1 MGTLG
6 NKEPNVAE
14 FDERMELMRRVRL
27 FKSFSDEELSQINDL
42 LRERRYRKNSIIFEQ
57 GDPGDALYIVESGR
71 VKATIKDEENR
82 ERIIALFGEGDY
94 FGEMALITDQPRS
107 ATMAVVG
114 DANLLILPKEAFER
128 FLATN
133 TQVMAHLLR
142 EMTQRVVDASARPGD
157 DEEAQTVP
165 TGKVIVVFSPKG
177 GTGKTTLAVNLAIM
191 LRTEGNR
198 SVALLD
204 SSFPFGDIG
213 VMMNMEP
220 RRTMSDVLPHI
231 NELDGEILS
240 TILQPHA
247 SGVKVLLAPATPEE
261 SELIT
266 GEHVAMVLT
275 TLREQYEYIIVDTHG
290 AFTEVSL
297 AAMDAADLVM
307 VVTTLELAALKNVRQ
322 FIDTVTTKLGYPPE
336 KLALIVNRVSEV
348 GGLTVSD
355 IEASVGQPVAASIVS
370 QGQIAVTAANRGAPF
385 AMAEK
390 NTQIYKDILNFAKM
404 VAPRAIT
411 ENDWAEEIADE
422 EEAVAPKEKFKVM
435 VRRVQ
440 ASALAGM
447 RDFKA
452 PEILS
457 GIGLLLIA
465 SGPPLLIVAVL
476 SWVARFLN
484 VQIPTIGLL
493 NIAIWAGIVVGTF
506 LLVRMRPGVRG
517 IWAQHAALGGAF
529 GLVIILPAISAVN
542 AANWNVGL
550 LSVFFAVLFY
560 TLLGLIGTLVS
571 QRARRGPRSLFGS

>member
-1 MGTLG
+1 M
-6 NKEPNVAE
+6 AE

-42 LRERRYRKNSIIFEQ
+42 LKERRYRKNSVIFEQ

-71 VKATIKDEENR
+71 VKATIRDEDNR

-142 EMTQRVVDASARPGD
+142 EMTQRVVEASARPGEED
-157 DEEAQTVP
+157 EAQTVP

-240 TILQPHA
+240 TILQPHS

-266 GEHVAMVLT
+266 GEHVSMVLT

-322 FIDTVTTKLGYPPE
+322 FIDTVTTKLMYPPE
-336 KLALIVNRVSEV
+336 KLALIVNRVSEI

-355 IEASVGQPVAASIVS
+355 IESSVGQKVAAGITS
-370 QGQIAVTAANRGAPF
+370 QGNIAVTAANRGAPF
-385 AMAEK
+385 AMGERNAP
-390 NTQIYKDILNFAKM
+390 IYKDVLNLAKM
-404 VAPRAIT
+404 LAPRAIAD
-411 ENDWAEEIADE
+411 NDWEEEIIDD
-422 EEAVAPKEKFKVM
+422 EEAVAPKERMQVM
-435 VRRVQ
+435 MRRLR
-440 ASALAGM
+440 ASAVAGI
-447 RDFKA
+447 REFKA
-452 PEILS
+452 PDIFT
-457 GIGLLLIA
+457 GIGLLLVA
-465 SGPPLLIVAVL
+465 SGPLMFVVAVL
-476 SWVARFLN
+476 SWMARMLN
-484 VQIPTIGLL
+484 APIPTSILL
-493 NIAIWAGIVVGTF
+493 NIAIWAGIFVGTF
-506 LLVRMRPGVRG
+506 LLVRMRPQVRG
-517 IWAQHAALGGAF
+517 IWAQHALLAGGF
-529 GLVIILPAISAVN
+529 GLLILLPAVSASL
-542 AANWNVGL
+542 AANGNIGL
-550 LSVFFAVLFY
+550 FSVVFAVVLY
-560 TLLGLIGTLVS
+560 TILGLIGTIIS
-571 QRARRGPRSLFGS
+571 QRARRGPRSLFGSSST